1 MDERH
6 RAMLVF
12 FLLCFIGDMPA
23 EGHSLDVC
31 ATCHA
36 NATCDDK
43 LDGSGK
49 VCNCKYGFVGNGRTF
64 CQDKDECQI
73 GASRICGH
81 HTTCHNTYGSY
92 YCKCLSGYSPSNNM
106 DVFIPNDGTHCQDV
120 DECRMTGL
128 CGEGGQCRNLEG
140 SVDCSCRL
148 GYQVHNGAEP
158 FHPYEDR
165 ASCKVVDCGQRTSVD
180 DTVLLSVTGTTYGS
194 VAMFVCDEGLVWRS
208 GDNSSVCGADGLW
221 RGADMVCEEVDC
233 GSPPALPHSLM
244 LWNKSSRMGTE
255 VLYQC
260 NSGYHNVG
268 KGNVSICTPAGQWEK
283 PSVLCQETLCGS
295 PPIIESTEQVWDSN
309 STPGSTVLYV
319 CKKGFYNKGGHNVS
333 ICNEDGQWTPTT
345 LFCREI
351 LCGDPPILPHTGQVW
366 NGSSTAGSTLTYY
379 CKIGFYHNEG
389 NNMSLCTING
399 YWTKPNISCKEVD
412 CGEPPPIPHSVI
424 LWDNISTVGSQVV
437 YQCNS
442 GYGRVGEGNVSVC
455 TASGEWDGASLLCQ
469 EINCQEPVFKPHAKM
484 LWDGTSHIGSVVH
497 YQCEEGYYTGSL
509 RNYSVCGENGLWEDI
524 DLCCE
529 EVSCGPPLTLT
540 HTNLRWDGT
549 SRPGSVVLYEC
560 TEGFYQERETNI
572 STCLLSGQWGEV
584 SVKCKAKC
592 GPAPF
597 LANSEVMWH
606 NRSVVI
612 HRCVDGYHSWRGSNV
627 SVCGSSGVWQTATLR
642 CIEILCGDPPI
653 LPHTGQ
659 VWNGSSTAGST
670 LTYYCKIGFYHNEG
684 NNMSLCTINGYW
696 TKPNISCK
704 EVDCGEP
711 PPIPHSVMLWGNIST
726 VGSQVVYQCNSGYG
740 RVGEGNVSVCTASG
754 EWDGASL
761 LCQEIN
767 CQEPVFKPHAK
778 MLWDGTSHIGSVVHY
793 QCEEG
798 YYTRSLRNYSVCG
811 ENGLWEDID
820 LCCEEVSCGPPL
832 TLPHTNLRWDGT
844 SRPGSVVLYE
854 CTEGFYQ
861 ERETNISTCLLSGQW
876 GEVSVKCKAK
886 CGPVPFL
893 ANSEVIWHNR
903 SMVIHRCV
911 DGYHSWRGS
920 NVSVC
925 GSSGVWQTA
934 TLRCIEVSCG
944 PPLTLPHT
952 NLRWDGT
959 SRPGSV
965 VLYEC
970 TEGFYQE
977 RETNISTCLLSGQW
991 GEVSVKCKA
1000 KCGPVPFLA
1009 NSEVIWHNR
1018 SMVIH
1023 RCVDGYHSW
1032 RGSNVSVCGS
1042 SGVWQTATLR
1052 CIEIK
1057 PPVSHLVVLNEK
1069 CLHWR
1074 AEKHEEDTEVYKV
1087 TYIGSRDYQSSFH
1100 DTRKQFLSS
1109 KADQLELCLNL
1120 LPVTNY
1126 SISIIAVSSRF
1137 TITITTNTSLPVP
1150 PAPVVYYR
1158 EFETPVPNLRLRR
1171 SPNTLDPIS
1180 LYQVFVLPVEGITMF
1195 DCSSPASSGPSSEIK
1210 SSTEYI
1216 TAQID
1221 VRHVG
1226 TEMNFTVGDGLDYGG
1241 FFNAPLE
1248 NGRNYYIILRAV
1260 SQWKSALKS
1269 SCVLWAKVRD
1279 TSYVLRV
1286 SSLVAA
1292 ASIGLVALVILGRY
1306 SFTWYG
1312 GWYNTVYYT
1321 PC

>member
-43 LDGSGK
+43 SDGSGK

-73 GASRICGH
+73 GDSKICGP

-140 SVDCSCRL
+140 TVDCSCRL
-148 GYQVHNGAEP
+148 GYQVYNGAEP
-158 FHPYEDR
+158 FHPYEDT

-283 PSVLCQETLCGS
+283 PSVLCQGTPIYSFFFFLSLHFNFLSRVNRKGIINLNPGVHVTWLWFMLFPVETLCGS

-389 NNMSLCTING
+389 SNMSLCTING

-424 LWDNISTVGSQVV
+424 
-437 YQCNS
+437 
-442 GYGRVGEGNVSVC
+442 
-455 TASGEWDGASLLCQ
+455 
-469 EINCQEPVFKPHAKM
+469 
-484 LWDGTSHIGSVVH
+484 
-497 YQCEEGYYTGSL
+497 
-509 RNYSVCGENGLWEDI
+509 
-524 DLCCE
+524 
-529 EVSCGPPLTLT
+529 
-540 HTNLRWDGT
+540 
-549 SRPGSVVLYEC
+549 
-560 TEGFYQERETNI
+560 
-572 STCLLSGQWGEV
+572 
-584 SVKCKAKC
+584 
-592 GPAPF
+592 
-597 LANSEVMWH
+597 
-606 NRSVVI
+606 
-612 HRCVDGYHSWRGSNV
+612 
-627 SVCGSSGVWQTATLR
+627 
-642 CIEILCGDPPI
+642 
-653 LPHTGQ
+653 
-659 VWNGSSTAGST
+659 
-670 LTYYCKIGFYHNEG
+670 
-684 NNMSLCTINGYW
+684 
-696 TKPNISCK
+696 
-704 EVDCGEP
+704 
-711 PPIPHSVMLWGNIST
+711 LWGNIST

-778 MLWDGTSHIGSVVHY
+778 MLWDGTSHIGSVVQY

-798 YYTRSLRNYSVCG
+798 YYTGSLRNYSVCG

-893 ANSEVIWHNR
+893 ANSEVMWHNR

-991 GEVSVKCKA
+991 GEVSVKCKAKCGPVPFLANSEVMWHNRSMVIHRCVDGYHSWRGSNVSVCGSSGVWQTATLRCIA

-1158 EFETPVPNLRLRR
+1158 EFETPVPTLRLRR

-1180 LYQVFVLPVEGITMF
+1180 LYQVFVLPVEGIMMF

>member
-43 LDGSGK
+43 SDGSGK

-73 GASRICGH
+73 GDSKICGP

-140 SVDCSCRL
+140 TVDCSCRL
-148 GYQVHNGAEP
+148 GYQVYNGAEP
-158 FHPYEDR
+158 FHPYEDT

-283 PSVLCQETLCGS
+283 PSVLCQGTPIYSFFFFLSLHFNFLSRVNRKGIINLNPGVHVTWLWFMLFPVETLCGS

-389 NNMSLCTING
+389 SNMSLCTING

-424 LWDNISTVGSQVV
+424 
-437 YQCNS
+437 
-442 GYGRVGEGNVSVC
+442 
-455 TASGEWDGASLLCQ
+455 
-469 EINCQEPVFKPHAKM
+469 
-484 LWDGTSHIGSVVH
+484 
-497 YQCEEGYYTGSL
+497 
-509 RNYSVCGENGLWEDI
+509 
-524 DLCCE
+524 
-529 EVSCGPPLTLT
+529 
-540 HTNLRWDGT
+540 
-549 SRPGSVVLYEC
+549 
-560 TEGFYQERETNI
+560 
-572 STCLLSGQWGEV
+572 
-584 SVKCKAKC
+584 
-592 GPAPF
+592 
-597 LANSEVMWH
+597 
-606 NRSVVI
+606 
-612 HRCVDGYHSWRGSNV
+612 
-627 SVCGSSGVWQTATLR
+627 
-642 CIEILCGDPPI
+642 
-653 LPHTGQ
+653 
-659 VWNGSSTAGST
+659 
-670 LTYYCKIGFYHNEG
+670 
-684 NNMSLCTINGYW
+684 
-696 TKPNISCK
+696 
-704 EVDCGEP
+704 
-711 PPIPHSVMLWGNIST
+711 LWGNIST

-778 MLWDGTSHIGSVVHY
+778 MLWDGTSHIGSVVQY

-798 YYTRSLRNYSVCG
+798 YYTGSLRNYSVCG

-893 ANSEVIWHNR
+893 ANSEVMWHNRSMVIHRCVDGYHSWRGSNVSVCGSSGVWQTATLRCIEVSCGPPLTLPHTNLRWDGTSRPGSVVLYECTEGFYQERETNISTCLLSGQWGEVSVKCKAKCGPVPFLANSEVMWHNR

-1158 EFETPVPNLRLRR
+1158 EFETPVPTLRLRR

-1180 LYQVFVLPVEGITMF
+1180 LYQVFVLPVEGIMMF